1 MGISIRDRKAETEA
15 TAQGETEGE
24 TKGKAKTGTAD
35 LDLSG
40 IKPLPLWFFGFEG
53 VMGAAYDLT
62 KAWDDAW
69 MVLIGIA
76 LVNIVVGATVLRRRV
91 KLMRAMLK
99 NSHTRKIAIGLIAL
113 RAGLHLVLAALGAPV
128 TSVAGHLAV
137 AVLMG
142 TATVTLMWF
151 NQRVTFR
158 ALRLA

>member
-1 MGISIRDRKAETEA
+1 MGISIRKRKAA
-15 TAQGETEGE
+15 TT
-24 TKGKAKTGTAD
+24 D
-35 LDLSG
+35 IDLSD

-69 MVLIGIA
+69 MVLIAIA
-76 LVNIVVGATVLRRRV
+76 LVNVVVGATVLRRRV

-99 NSHTRKIAIGLIAL
+99 NAHTRKIAIGLLAL
-113 RAGLHLVLAALGAPV
+113 RVGLHLVLAALGAPV
-128 TSVAGHLAV
+128 TSVAGHLTV

-142 TATVTLMWF
+142 ATTVTLLWF

>member
-1 MGISIRDRKAETEA
+1 MAISIRNRKAETEA
-15 TAQGETEGE
+15 TAKGE
-24 TKGKAKTGTAD
+24 TKAKGKAAD
-35 LDLSG
+35 IGLSG

-76 LVNIVVGATVLRRRV
+76 LVNIVVGATVLRRRM

-99 NSHTRKIAIGLIAL
+99 NSHTRKIAIGMVAL
-113 RAGLHLVLAALGAPV
+113 RVGLHLVLAALGAPV

-137 AVLMG
+137 AVLMSA
-142 TATVTLMWF
+142 TTVTLMWF

>member
-1 MGISIRDRKAETEA
+1 MGISIRNRKAETEA
-15 TAQGETEGE
+15 ATKTKTKTAEV
-24 TKGKAKTGTAD
+24 D
-35 LDLSG
+35 LRG

-99 NSHTRKIAIGLIAL
+99 NSHTRKIAIGLLAL
-113 RAGLHLVLAALGAPV
+113 RVGLHLVLAALGAPV
-128 TSVAGHLAV
+128 TSAAGHVAV

>member
-1 MGISIRDRKAETEA
+1 MGISIRNRKAETKAE
-15 TAQGETEGE
+15 
-24 TKGKAKTGTAD
+24 AKTKTKTTEV
-35 LDLSG
+35 DLSG

-99 NSHTRKIAIGLIAL
+99 NSHTRKIAIGLLAL
-113 RAGLHLVLAALGAPV
+113 RVGLHLVLAALGAPV

-151 NQRVTFR
+151 NQRMTFR

>member
-1 MGISIRDRKAETEA
+1 MGIGIRNRKTA
-15 TAQGETEGE
+15 TT
-24 TKGKAKTGTAD
+24 D
-35 LDLSG
+35 IDLSD

-69 MVLIGIA
+69 MVLIAIA
-76 LVNIVVGATVLRRRV
+76 LVNVVVGATVLRRRV

-99 NSHTRKIAIGLIAL
+99 NAHTRKIAIGLLAL
-113 RAGLHLVLAALGAPV
+113 RVGLHLVLAAVGAPV
-128 TSVAGHLAV
+128 TSVAGHLTV

-142 TATVTLMWF
+142 ATTVTLLWC

>member
-1 MGISIRDRKAETEA
+1 MSAGHGTTTPKGRDMGISIRKRRTA
-15 TAQGETEGE
+15 TT
-24 TKGKAKTGTAD
+24 D
-35 LDLSG
+35 IDLSD

-69 MVLIGIA
+69 MVLIAIA
-76 LVNIVVGATVLRRRV
+76 LVNVVVGATVLRRRV

-99 NSHTRKIAIGLIAL
+99 NAHTRKIAIGLIAL
-113 RAGLHLVLAALGAPV
+113 RVGLHLVLAALGAPV
-128 TSVAGHLAV
+128 TSVAGHLTV

-142 TATVTLMWF
+142 ATTVALLWF

>member
-1 MGISIRDRKAETEA
+1 MAISMRTR
-15 TAQGETEGE
+15 
-24 TKGKAKTGTAD
+24 KGKTTD
-35 LDLSG
+35 IDLSG
-40 IKPLPLWFFGFEG
+40 IKPLPLWFFCFEG
-53 VMGAAYDLT
+53 VIGAAYDLT

-76 LVNIVVGATVLRRRV
+76 LVNIVIGATVLRRRK

-99 NSHTRKIAIGLIAL
+99 NSHTRNIAIALLAL
-113 RAGLHLVLAALGAPV
+113 RVGLHLVLAALGAPV

-142 TATVTLMWF
+142 ATTVTLMWF

>member
-1 MGISIRDRKAETEA
+1 MGISIRARKA
-15 TAQGETEGE
+15 GERRPGE
-24 TKGKAKTGTAD
+24 RDTGTAD
-35 LDLSG
+35 VDLSEV
-40 IKPLPLWFFGFEG
+40 KPLPVWFFGFEG

-62 KAWDDAW
+62 KAWSDAW
-69 MVLIGIA
+69 MVLVGIG
-76 LVNIVVGATVLRRRV
+76 LVNVVVGVTVLRRRM

-99 NSHTRKIAIGLIAL
+99 NSRTRGIALGLIAL
-113 RAGLHLVLAALGAPV
+113 RVGLHLLLAVLGAPV

-142 TATVTLMWF
+142 VTTVTLLWF

>member
-1 MGISIRDRKAETEA
+1 MAISIRDRKAETR
-15 TAQGETEGE
+15 TTEV
-24 TKGKAKTGTAD
+24 
-35 LDLSG
+35 DLSG

-53 VMGAAYDLT
+53 VMGAAYDLA

-69 MVLIGIA
+69 MALVGIA
-76 LVNIVVGATVLRRRV
+76 LVNIVVGATVLRRRMR
-91 KLMRAMLK
+91 LMRAMLK
-99 NSHTRKIAIGLIAL
+99 NSHTRKIAIGMVAL
-113 RAGLHLVLAALGAPV
+113 RVGIHLVLAALGAPV

-142 TATVTLMWF
+142 ATTVTLMWF

>member
-1 MGISIRDRKAETEA
+1 MGISIRNRKA
-15 TAQGETEGE
+15 G
-24 TKGKAKTGTAD
+24 TKTTD
-35 LDLSG
+35 VDLSG
-40 IKPLPLWFFGFEG
+40 IKPLPVWFFGFEG
-53 VMGAAYDLT
+53 VIGAAYDLT

-76 LVNIVVGATVLRRRV
+76 LVNIVVGGTVLRRRK

-99 NSHTRKIAIGLIAL
+99 NSRTRNIAIGLLAL
-113 RAGLHLVLAALGAPV
+113 RVGLHLVLAALGAPV

-142 TATVTLMWF
+142 AATVTLMWF

>member
-1 MGISIRDRKAETEA
+1 MAISIRNRKAETEA
-15 TAQGETEGE
+15 MAKGE
-24 TKGKAKTGTAD
+24 TKGKSKAKGETAD
-35 LDLSG
+35 IDPSG

-76 LVNIVVGATVLRRRV
+76 LVNIVVGATVLRRRM
-91 KLMRAMLK
+91 KLMRAMLR
-99 NSHTRKIAIGLIAL
+99 NSHTRKIVIGLVAL
-113 RAGLHLVLAALGAPV
+113 RGGLHLVLAAVGAPV

-142 TATVTLMWF
+142 ATTVMLLWF